1 MAPPDEKAPTRKVK
15 LQFGIAGASLTEIE
29 REVAA
34 DEPPPLPVN
43 ERLKRIGKEVTRW
56 DGRQKVTGAARY
68 PSDIQLAGML
78 YGSLVSATE
87 PHARITSIDTGA
99 AERHPGV
106 RAVHVVEK
114 ILESAELRDPSQE
127 IPSKYPIVR
136 YAGQPI
142 AAVAATTQAAAD
154 EAARLVK
161 VVYEKKPFVVAVE
174 SAMAPGAPLVFPAAA
189 DQEGSAGGGGGPAGV
204 PQTGNV
210 RGPMRRMSSPDSE
223 GGIDQAFAA
232 CDVVVE
238 GEFRTRV
245 QTHSCLETHGA
256 LADWREEGLTVYA
269 STQGTMGV
277 RDELSAIFSIP
288 KSRVRVLTEHM
299 GGGFGSK
306 FGAGNAGVIAT
317 HLSKKAGAPVRLFCT
332 RKEEQWATGNRPD
345 AKMRLRVGATKD
357 GKLHA
362 IHLVSHGTAG
372 VGTGAGVAGPIHGI
386 YDCPNVLSE
395 EHDVFTN
402 AGPGAAM
409 RAPGHPQG
417 CFAIE
422 QLMDELAGKLGVD
435 VLALMD
441 RNDSHAARREERK
454 IGARLFDWSRR
465 KPAGAEKGPVKRGL
479 GVAQSVWYR
488 FANFDSAC
496 EVRIARDGSVEALS
510 AVQDIGG
517 GIKTVIAQIVA
528 EELGLEP
535 RQIDVKIGDT
545 NNPPGPA
552 SGGSLTTGS
561 ITPAVREAAF
571 KAKVELVRQAGAALG
586 IPVADAVLES
596 GRFKGRAAGE
606 KDVSFKQAAA
616 TLATEQI
623 SAQATRRPEYGE
635 RARLTLGGVQFVE
648 TLVDTETGIVRPVR
662 VVAVHDCGRPMNLLT
677 LRNQVNGGVLQ
688 GLSYALYEER
698 KLDRNTGIMVNPN
711 LEQYKILGSRDVPE
725 IQVHFIE
732 EYIARSSTDASG
744 IGEPSTIPTAAA
756 LANAVHNAIGVRI
769 REIPMTPARVLA
781 ALGKIPA
788 ANGGVA

>member
-1 MAPPDEKAPTRKVK
+1 MAPPDENVPTRKVK
-15 LQFGIAGASLTEIE
+15 LNFGIAGASLTEIE
-29 REVAA
+29 REISA

-43 ERLKRIGKEVTRW
+43 ERLKLIGKPVTRW

-87 PHARITSIDTGA
+87 THARIAVIDTSA
-99 AERHPGV
+99 AEKHPGV

-114 ILESAELRDPSQE
+114 ILESAELRDPTQE

-136 YAGQPI
+136 YAGQPV
-142 AAVAATTQAAAD
+142 AAVAAVTQA
-154 EAARLVK
+154 EAARLVE
-161 VVYEKKPFVVAVE
+161 VTYEKKPFVVDLE
-174 SAMAPGAPLVFPAAA
+174 RAMAAGAPPVFPAAA

-204 PQTGNV
+204 LQTGNV
-210 RGPMRRMSSPDSE
+210 RGPMKRSSSPEAES
-223 GGIDQAFAA
+223 GIDRSFAA

-256 LADWREEGLTVYA
+256 LADWRVDGLTVYS
-269 STQGTMGV
+269 STQGTLGV
-277 RDELSAIFSIP
+277 RDELAAIFGIP

-317 HLSKKAGAPVRLFCT
+317 HLSRKAGAPVRLFCT

-345 AKMRLRVGATKD
+345 ARMRLRVGAKKD

-372 VGTGAGVAGPIHGI
+372 VGTGAGVGGPIHSL

-417 CFAIE
+417 CFALE
-422 QLMDELAGKLGVD
+422 QLMDELAAKLGID
-435 VLALMD
+435 VLDLMD

-454 IGARLFDWSRR
+454 IGTRLFEWSRR
-465 KPAGAEKGPVKRGL
+465 KPAGSDKGPVKRGL
-479 GVAQSVWYR
+479 GVAQAVWYR
-488 FANFDSAC
+488 FTNFDAAC

-561 ITPAVREAAF
+561 ITPAVREAAW
-571 KAKVELVRQAGAALG
+571 KARNELVKHASTAMGLPAAD
-586 IPVADAVLES
+586 VVLES
-596 GRFKGRAAGE
+596 GRVKGRLPGQ

-616 TLATEQI
+616 MLATEQI
-623 SAQATRRPEYGE
+623 SAQAKRKPEYGE
-635 RARLTLGGVQFVE
+635 RAGLRLGGVQFVE

-677 LRNQVNGGVLQ
+677 LRNQVNGGVIQ
-688 GLSYALYEER
+688 GLSYALYENR

-711 LEQYKILGSRDVPE
+711 LEQYKILGSRDVPD

-769 REIPMTPARVLA
+769 RELPMTPARVLA
-781 ALGKIPA
+781 ALGKVPA
-788 ANGGVA
+788 AKGGAA